1 MLACTSTNA
10 LYERARPPANLP
22 HQPKFDLHHPTAR
35 TSSNQ
40 SRRPVRNNVALF
52 KTKLSP
58 CPRKSCHP
66 IRNKLVIAPD
76 FGLIHIVLRPAP
88 EGLPATWP
96 RCTKHQNSFPTVF
109 FRPLTVRLPHPEHL
123 PSNCFSPT
131 TSSQAPNQPAHRLQ
145 ANLLTPKPARC
156 VLLTPSSDQTVTSC
170 SAHSSRFGSPIG
182 STSMLFVKFWG
193 LDFDL
198 SKNTINGPISS

>member
-22 HQPKFDLHHPTAR
+22 YQPKPYFHHLTAR
-35 TSSNQ
+35 TSSTPS
-40 SRRPVRNNVALF
+40 SRSVRNNVALF

-66 IRNKLVIAPD
+66 IRNKLVITPD
-76 FGLIHIVLRPAP
+76 FGLIHTVLRPAT

-96 RCTKHQNSFPTVF
+96 RCTKYQNSFPTVF

-123 PSNCFSPT
+123 PSNCFSPA
-131 TSSQAPNQPAHRLQ
+131 TSSKPPNQPAPKTQ
-145 ANLLTPKPARC
+145 ANLLAPKPAHC
-156 VLLTPSSDQTVTSC
+156 VLLDPT
-170 SAHSSRFGSPIG
+170 
-182 STSMLFVKFWG
+182 
-193 LDFDL
+193 
-198 SKNTINGPISS
+198 